1 MAAPV
6 RQMRA
11 GSCQGMTHVLET
23 GAGARMCKNVMDKFK
38 AVIQKDW
45 LKCFKFGYNIP
56 WAWKDI
62 PGMMHVNE

>member
-1 MAAPV
+1 MQGRRLNAGRLWMNLKQLYGFLPV
-6 RQMRA
+6 M
-11 GSCQGMTHVLET
+11 
-23 GAGARMCKNVMDKFK
+23 
-38 AVIQKDW
+38 